1 MSIIVVLIAGVIIG
15 LLGKFV
21 APSGRDNIPLWL
33 TVICGIVGVL
43 VGYWIASAMGVGET
57 DGVDWIRWLI
67 SIGVAAVAVA
77 IAASMTSRRAV
88 V

>member
-1 MSIIVVLIAGVIIG
+1 MSIIVVLIAGLIIG

-33 TVICGIVGVL
+33 TVVCGIVGVL
-43 VGYWIASAMGVGET
+43 VGYWIATALDVGET

-77 IAASMTSRRAV
+77 IAASVTSRRAMV
-88 V
+88 

>member
-1 MSIIVVLIAGVIIG
+1 VSIIVVLIAGVIIG

-33 TVICGIVGVL
+33 TVVCGIVGVL

-77 IAASMTSRRAV
+77 IAASMTSRRTV